1 MLGTGRRDEG
11 TYSRARGRGNPCG
24 GLPCGGPPSGP
35 GIFPFVHPLDRLP
48 FDNSYARLHPA
59 FYEVVDPT
67 PIPEPYLVAFNPAAA
82 ALIDLDPTEGATPA
96 LLEYFSGARQL
107 PGSEPIAQIYA
118 GHQFGVWVPQLGDG
132 RAILLGEVTGPNGEP
147 WDLQLK
153 GAGQTRFS
161 RHGDGRSVL
170 RSAVREYLASEAL
183 VGLGI
188 PTTRAL
194 AIVGS
199 DLPVYRERPET
210 AATLLRMAPSH
221 VRFGT
226 FQLFA
231 SRGAADRVRELADY
245 VLARHFP
252 ELGATPERYRQFF
265 GEVCRSTARLM
276 AQWMAAGFA
285 HGVMNTDN
293 MSVLGLTLDY
303 GPYGFLDDYD
313 SGFICNHTDT
323 GGRYAFDQQ
332 PMVGMWNCARLGE
345 ALFSLVP
352 VDQAQAELDTYWE
365 AFGAQYA
372 SLMRAK
378 LGLTSELA
386 EDGALV
392 RNLLALLQADRADFT
407 GFFRGLGSRA
417 TLGQGEGW
425 DAWAGRYTA
434 RLRAEGSDDAER
446 ERRMARVNPKYVLR
460 NWIAQEAIERAE
472 RKDFAVIEKLRQ
484 LFAAPFDEHPAMERY
499 AAPPGSEA
507 RHIEVSCS
515 S

>member
-1 MLGTGRRDEG
+1 VT
-11 TYSRARGRGNPCG
+11 T
-24 GLPCGGPPSGP
+24 
-35 GIFPFVHPLDRLP
+35 LDRLC

-67 PIPEPYLVAFNPAAA
+67 PLPEPYFVAFNPTAG
-82 ALIDLDPTEGATPA
+82 ALIGLDPDEGATPA
-96 LLEYFSGARQL
+96 LLEYFGGARRL

-132 RAILLGEVTGPNGEP
+132 RAILLGEVAGPRGEQ

-161 RHGDGRSVL
+161 RQGDGRSVL
-170 RSAVREYLASEAL
+170 RSAIREYLASEAL
-183 VGLGI
+183 FGLGI

-231 SRGAADRVRELADY
+231 SRGLDDRVRELADY

-252 ELGATPERYRQFF
+252 DLAGAPEPYRQFF

-276 AQWMAAGFA
+276 ARWMAAGFA

-303 GPYGFLDDYD
+303 GPYGFLDKYD
-313 SGFICNHTDT
+313 AGFICNHTDT

-345 ALFSLVP
+345 ALFSLVSIE
-352 VDQAQAELDTYWE
+352 QAQAELDTYWG
-365 AFGAQYA
+365 AFGAEY
-372 SLMRAK
+372 SRLMRPK
-378 LGLTSELA
+378 LGLTTEA
-386 EDGALV
+386 PDDGALL
-392 RNLLALLQADRADFT
+392 RDLLVLLQADGADFT
-407 GFFRGLGSRA
+407 VFFRGLGSQA
-417 TLGQGEGW
+417 TLGRGE
-425 DAWAGRYTA
+425 AWEAWTGRYTA
-434 RLRAEGSDDAER
+434 RLGAEGSDAAER
-446 ERRMARVNPKYVLR
+446 ERRMSRVNPKFVLR

-472 RKDFAVIEKLRQ
+472 RKDFGLIEELRQ
-484 LFAAPFDEHPAMERY
+484 LFAAPFDEHPGMERY
-499 AAPPGSEA
+499 AAPPGPDA
-507 RHIEVSCS
+507 LHLEVSCS